1 MARGLLSSCVERA
14 NQDARRRCVWNAGSI
29 DSSTWGRSMSPAP
42 RDEKTNTEETMND
55 VTRYRPVNGVFA
67 MPRDLGRLMDDVFGG
82 WDLGENLRQ
91 WLPATDVSETPEAV
105 TLRLEVPGL
114 TRDQIKIAVENN
126 MLTVRGEKRQETS
139 SENEK
144 FRRTERSFGSFERS
158 FSLPSYVDT
167 ERVQASLQDGVL
179 SVTLPRREETKAR
192 EIQIEGESRKQVE
205 SR

>member
-1 MARGLLSSCVERA
+1 
-14 NQDARRRCVWNAGSI
+14 
-29 DSSTWGRSMSPAP
+29 
-42 RDEKTNTEETMND
+42 
-55 VTRYRPVNGVFA
+55 
-67 MPRDLGRLMDDVFGG
+67 
-82 WDLGENLRQ
+82 
-91 WLPATDVSETPEAV
+91 
-105 TLRLEVPGL
+105 
-114 TRDQIKIAVENN
+114 

>member
-1 MARGLLSSCVERA
+1 
-14 NQDARRRCVWNAGSI
+14 
-29 DSSTWGRSMSPAP
+29 
-42 RDEKTNTEETMND
+42 
-55 VTRYRPVNGVFA
+55 

-82 WDLGENLRQ
+82 SWEGGENLRQ

-114 TRDQIKIAVENN
+114 SRDQIRIAVENN
-126 MLTVRGEKRQETS
+126 TLTVRGEKTQETS
-139 SENEK
+139 SENET

-158 FSLPSYVDT
+158 FSLPAYVDT
-167 ERVQASLQDGVL
+167 DNVQASMQDGVL

-192 EIQIEGESRKQVE
+192 EIQIEGGNRKQVE

>member
-1 MARGLLSSCVERA
+1 
-14 NQDARRRCVWNAGSI
+14 
-29 DSSTWGRSMSPAP
+29 
-42 RDEKTNTEETMND
+42 MNN
-55 VTRYRPVNGVFA
+55 VTRYRPINGLFA
-67 MPRDLGRLMDDVFGG
+67 VPREMGRLMDDVFGA

-114 TRDQIKIAVENN
+114 NRDQIRIAVENN
-126 MLTVRGEKRQETS
+126 MLTVRGEKTQETS

-158 FSLPSYVDT
+158 FSLPAYVDT
-167 ERVQASLQDGVL
+167 GNVQASLQDGVL

-192 EIQIEGESRKQVE
+192 EIQIEGGNRKQVE
-205 SR
+205 S

>member
-1 MARGLLSSCVERA
+1 
-14 NQDARRRCVWNAGSI
+14 
-29 DSSTWGRSMSPAP
+29 
-42 RDEKTNTEETMND
+42 MND